1 MPMPTIALSLVGS
14 ALSSSL
20 YAAIAL
26 SYSFLLRYAAAIC
39 RLITLSAGAL
49 AMIAR

>member
-1 MPMPTIALSLVGS
+1 
-14 ALSSSL
+14 L

-39 RLITLSAGAL
+39 RFDDAERRRLGHDL
-49 AMIAR
+49 AIAAIASSYFWLL